1 MDLYVVCIFIIG
13 LKNKVIK
20 IILTF
25 VFIKM
30 KLNYYFLEASE
41 RNLIILNV
49 ELTHLG
55 SKASIY
61 ICIKIKI

>member
-49 ELTHLG
+49 ELTHLDTDACIY
-55 SKASIY
+55 SKF
-61 ICIKIKI
+61 